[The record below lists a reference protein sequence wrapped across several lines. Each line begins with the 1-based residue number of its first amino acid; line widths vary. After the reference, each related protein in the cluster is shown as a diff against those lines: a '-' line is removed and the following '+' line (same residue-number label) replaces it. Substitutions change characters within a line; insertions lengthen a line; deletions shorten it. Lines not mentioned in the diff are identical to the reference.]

1 MFIIFLKFS
10 NNKSKASDF
19 MQAHNA
25 WITEHINSGKFL
37 IVGTLEPKQGG
48 CVLAH
53 CADKDEALA
62 IISQDPFVAEDI
74 VTAEIHE
81 VSPAKV
87 DDRLSFLLS

>member
-10 NNKSKASDF
+10 NNKSKAPDF

-25 WITEHINSGKFL
+25 WITEHINSGTFL
-37 IVGTLEPKQGG
+37 LVGTLEPKQGG

-53 CADKDEALA
+53 CADKDEAKA
-62 IISQDPFVAEDI
+62 IAEQDPFVAEDI

-81 VSPAKV
+81 ISPAKV